1 MASISEDQ
9 TNKQTGEKHSW
20 IPTALY
26 FCSEGRQFTQTWN
39 LTLTDQNQLLLA
51 VFAFSLSFQLN
62 PGGGYKQTKSKN
74 LKEDWLL
81 MMKNNKNFCSIAVW
95 RTSEAFVRKPVFHVS
110 DCQKKRRKKEEEM
123 NLLSEKNH
131 QKQYPWNAL
140 LNTTIE
146 QLQETNKIKRQL
158 RVTQQTKDHS
168 PEYSPQR

>member
-1 MASISEDQ
+1 
-9 TNKQTGEKHSW
+9 
-20 IPTALY
+20 
-26 FCSEGRQFTQTWN
+26 
-39 LTLTDQNQLLLA
+39 
-51 VFAFSLSFQLN
+51 
-62 PGGGYKQTKSKN
+62 
-74 LKEDWLL
+74 
-81 MMKNNKNFCSIAVW
+81 
-95 RTSEAFVRKPVFHVS
+95 
-110 DCQKKRRKKEEEM
+110 M